1 MAGHIV
7 QSIKNNKNDV
17 DLFLNDKNV
26 GVAIFQVVKEYFIF
40 LCIKIILRSNKN
52 LRITSPLLR
61 NVYIF

>member
-26 GVAIFQVVKEYFIF
+26 GVAIFQVVILHDLSFS
-40 LCIKIILRSNKN
+40 KITNFN
-52 LRITSPLLR
+52 LLEKHSKDGYRG
-61 NVYIF
+61 VKKV